1 MSYNVPAD
9 AALQGEKKWLN
20 EKVLSAKTTKSEEM
34 FLDVS
39 ISVNPNYTKL
49 SNLWFEWLLQ
59 HGKNQ

>member
-9 AALQGEKKWLN
+9 AALQGKKKWLN

-39 ISVNPNYTKL
+39 ISVNSRAQITQN
-49 SNLWFEWLLQ
+49 
-59 HGKNQ
+59 